1 VGSSGSESAGTP
13 YRRAATVAKLK
24 FMSGRAPHPK
34 AGSKGATRGHPHLAA
49 LPPAAKGVSQSYAR
63 ALWRIAS
70 ADVSPGNAVTLYSD
84 GDRTFDAMIRLIDD
98 AQSSVELESYILHDD
113 VVGERFA
120 TALCAAAKRGVAVR
134 LLTDWIGMRGTSKL
148 FLSQMRAGGVDVR
161 VFGKPGF
168 KRWFGLIPR
177 DHRKLLVVDGLAGV
191 TGGIG
196 IGAEWYHG
204 LIRKKRTAW
213 RDRCVRIAGPAAID
227 MERAF
232 NSMWRRAAGQ
242 RMTKAEQ
249 QLRRAPRNADID
261 PATAERALV
270 AVVEGEPG
278 RFRVGRALHL
288 QSAAAER
295 SIWLASA
302 YFLPSFAEVDALAG
316 AARDGVDV
324 RLLLPS
330 KNDHPWV
337 HRLTRRYYRR
347 LLANGVRIWEWRGEM
362 MHAKTTVVD
371 GAWTRV
377 GSTDFNPLG
386 VAINYELDVFIED
399 ADVAEEAESLFLGD
413 LDMSREIKTAPRG

>member
-1 VGSSGSESAGTP
+1 
-13 YRRAATVAKLK
+13 
-24 FMSGRAPHPK
+24 MSGHTTHGANPAPLRQVHAPD
-34 AGSKGATRGHPHLAA
+34 
-49 LPPAAKGVSQSYAR
+49 LPPPVRRGAGQSYAR

-84 GDRTFDAMIRLIDD
+84 GDRTFEAMLALIDG
-98 AQSSVELESYILHDD
+98 AEHTVELEAYILRDD
-113 VVGERFA
+113 VVGQRFA
-120 TALCAAAKRGVAVR
+120 AALIAAADRGVVVR
-134 LLTDWIGMRGTSKL
+134 LLGDWIGMRGTSRA
-148 FLSQMRAGGVDVR
+148 FLDRMRVRGVDVR
-161 VFGKPGF
+161 VFNAPGF
-168 KRWFGLIPR
+168 RPWLGLLPR
-177 DHRKLLVVDGLAGV
+177 DHRKLLVVDGQAGM

-204 LIRKKRTAW
+204 LVHRKRLAW
-213 RDRCVRIAGPAAID
+213 RDRCVRISGPAARD

-232 NSMWRRAAGQ
+232 NGMWRRAAGQ
-242 RMTKAEQ
+242 RMSKAERKI
-249 QLRRAPRNADID
+249 RRAPRNADLD
-261 PATAERALV
+261 PATAPPALV

-278 RFRVGRALHL
+278 RFRVARAFHL
-288 QSAAAER
+288 QAAASER

-330 KNDHPWV
+330 RNDHPWV
-337 HRLTRRYYRR
+337 HRITQRYYRR

-362 MHAKTTVVD
+362 MHAKTAVVD

-386 VAINYELDVFIED
+386 VAINYELDVYIED
-399 ADVAEEAESLFLGD
+399 PVVGQEAERLFLLD
-413 LDMSREIKTAPRG
+413 LQHSREIRTPPRVG

>member
-1 VGSSGSESAGTP
+1 
-13 YRRAATVAKLK
+13 
-24 FMSGRAPHPK
+24 MSGRTPKTKAPAPVQHTHVP
-34 AGSKGATRGHPHLAA
+34 G
-49 LPPAAKGVSQSYAR
+49 LPPGKTGPGRTYAR

-70 ADVSPGNAVTLYSD
+70 ADVSPGNSVTLYSD
-84 GDRTFDAMIRLIDD
+84 GDRTFQAMLDLIDG
-98 AQSSVELESYILHDD
+98 AEHSVELESYILRDD

-120 TALCAAAKRGVAVR
+120 SALSAAAERGVKVR
-134 LLTDWIGMRGTSKL
+134 LLSDWIGMLGTRRKFLDRMRMRG
-148 FLSQMRAGGVDVR
+148 VEVR
-161 VFGKPGF
+161 VFNPPGF
-168 KRWFGLIPR
+168 RKWFGLVPR
-177 DHRKLLVVDGLAGV
+177 DHRKLVVADGKAGV

-204 LIRKKRTAW
+204 LMRKKRTAW
-213 RDRCVRIAGPAAID
+213 RDRCVRIEGPAALD

-232 NSMWRRAAGQ
+232 NSMWRLTVGKGL
-242 RMTKAEQ
+242 TKAEQ
-249 QLRRAPRNADID
+249 KLRRAPRNSDID
-261 PATAERALV
+261 PATAKPSLV

-330 KNDHPWV
+330 RNDHPWV
-337 HRLTRRYYRR
+337 HQLTKRYYRG

-362 MHAKTTVVD
+362 MHAKTAVVD
-371 GAWTRV
+371 GVWTRV

-386 VAINYELDVFIED
+386 VAINYELDVYIED
-399 ADVAEEAESLFLGD
+399 PAVGREAEGLFLLD
-413 LDMSREIKTAPRG
+413 LEMSREIKTAPRRL

>member
-1 VGSSGSESAGTP
+1 
-13 YRRAATVAKLK
+13 
-24 FMSGRAPHPK
+24 MSGKRTHAMAHPAPH
-34 AGSKGATRGHPHLAA
+34 HDHLDG
-49 LPPAAKGVSQSYAR
+49 LPPAKRGVGRSYAR

-70 ADVSPGNAVTLYSD
+70 ADVSPGNAITLYSD
-84 GDRTFDAMIRLIDD
+84 GDRTFDAMLALIDG
-98 AQSSVELESYILHDD
+98 AQRTVELESYILHED
-113 VVGERFA
+113 VVGDRFA
-120 TALCAAAKRGVAVR
+120 SALSAAAERGVAVR
-134 LLTDWIGMRGTSKL
+134 LQTDWIGMRGTSRA
-148 FLSQMRAGGVDVR
+148 FLDRMRTRGVNVR
-161 VFGKPGF
+161 VFSPPGL
-168 KRWFGLIPR
+168 RAWFGLIPR
-177 DHRKLLVVDGLAGV
+177 DHRKLLVADGEVGI

-204 LIRKKRTAW
+204 LIRKKGTAW
-213 RDRCVRIAGPAAID
+213 RDRCVRIEGPAAVD

-242 RMTKAEQ
+242 KMTKAERR
-249 QLRRAPRNADID
+249 LRRAPRNADID
-261 PATAERALV
+261 VAKAAPSLV

-278 RFRVGRALHL
+278 RFRVGRAFHL
-288 QSAAAER
+288 QSASAER

-330 KNDHPWV
+330 RNDHPWV
-337 HRLTRRYYRR
+337 NRFTRGHYRR

-362 MHAKTTVVD
+362 MHAKTAVVD
-371 GAWTRV
+371 GVWTRV

-399 ADVAEEAESLFLGD
+399 PDVGAEAEALFLLD
-413 LDMSREIKTAPRG
+413 LEMSREVKSAPRGL